1 MKVSRLV
8 MQKPSCREE
17 RVDTDPVLDVVRRE
31 LRRMSP
37 DVRMDT
43 EQIRAV
49 LVQEVLKRDVIEG
62 DKADEARKKITRAA
76 NKALKAKAAAAGA
89 SKSSSADESGH
100 SSNS

>member
-1 MKVSRLV
+1 
-8 MQKPSCREE
+8 
-17 RVDTDPVLDVVRRE
+17 
-31 LRRMSP
+31 
-37 DVRMDT
+37 MDT